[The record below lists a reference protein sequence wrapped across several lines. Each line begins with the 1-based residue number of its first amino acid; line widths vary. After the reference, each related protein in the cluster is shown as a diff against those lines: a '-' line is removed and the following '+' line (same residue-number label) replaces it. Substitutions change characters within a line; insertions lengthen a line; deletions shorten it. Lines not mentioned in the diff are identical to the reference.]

1 MMAAPLSSEWTE
13 AHRMAVGAPREQDE
27 ATRLRERSA
36 LRKIVLMHKAAHVLP
51 VALIQFTDFA
61 SDAMV
66 IVQLATMEGAGADWI
81 ACLVAVGLSLL
92 VACFWVG
99 ISDNLSTRE
108 KLICCVLACANL
120 HVLYVGT
127 RFISA
132 IYEGQKDKA
141 EGLYGLFVFLKM
153 LETGIESVVLGLV
166 TAGAFVRSLDGGSGL
181 ALFASSLALSLLS
194 MAYGFFG
201 QAANEHADAL
211 GGRRPALFLCLLVHL
226 CWGVAA
232 FGTLAAAGGPWWLLG
247 LGAMVALAGVRY
259 FFERKAEGEG
269 GLMVVVVT
277 LLTTL
282 ILGLP
287 LVLVD
292 PEFLGLGRNAL
303 PTSQRVAFAAARR
316 ALLFGVAATGLA
328 LSPNTAI
335 AAVLAALLVADLLC
349 SPHAHRLIGK
359 LEWDPLSFLLV
370 RCIRPAARAA
380 GAPTLATRP
389 AAARSPEPGGAARL
403 AASGD
408 RAALLDMLDA
418 IIKQCAAPP
427 KGAGAAGE
435 ARPHG
440 TDELGAEAEGLRA
453 ALLTEP
459 DALSPGALLQA
470 VNAVGEYRP
479 WEEGAQRALVA
490 KLRGRH
496 STALAETPAARPRVK
511 HPLRALPLAEGLSTE
526 VWATK
531 PSFFGSQPTGTNY
544 DLSHDAT
551 YVDFFVRR
559 PPFAPPAPR
568 RHRSVLFTTKPT
580 QPHHVCWSPP
590 PPLPQVSHAWQDG
603 HERKV
608 QMLRAFL
615 CLDALLA
622 QAGVVAL
629 LLAAFLLPLG
639 TGINV
644 WVHSFPWW
652 ALSMLPLALLAFV
665 LQWVALSRLGAVPR
679 AWRPWALSPRTIW
692 LDKCCIMQSPP
703 EMTMA
708 GLSSFGVYLADCDNM
723 VAFTS
728 PTYFSRLW

>member
-27 ATRLRERSA
+27 ATQLRERSA
-36 LRKIVLMHKAAHVLP
+36 LRKIVLMQKAAHVLP

-132 IYEGQKDKA
+132 IYEGQNDKA
-141 EGLYGLFVFLKM
+141 EGLYGLFVLLKM
-153 LETGIESVVLGLV
+153 LEAGIESVVLGLV

-201 QAANEHADAL
+201 TAANRNADAL

-247 LGAMVALAGVRY
+247 LGAMVALAGVRM
-259 FFERKAEGEG
+259 FFEAKAQGGG
-269 GLMVVVVT
+269 GLERVGGT
-277 LLTTL
+277 LLMTL
-282 ILGLP
+282 LAGLP

-292 PEFLGLGRNAL
+292 YEFLAADNDL

-370 RCIRPAARAA
+370 RCIRPAARGA
-380 GAPTLATRP
+380 GPPTPATRP
-389 AAARSPEPGGAARL
+389 AAAESPEPGGAARP

-427 KGAGAAGE
+427 KGAGAAPGV

-490 KLRGRH
+490 ELRGRH
-496 STALAETPAARPRVK
+496 STALAETPAARPRVT

-559 PPFAPPAPR
+559 PPFAPPPPPAPR
-568 RHRSVLFTTKPT
+568 RHRSAV
-580 QPHHVCWSPP
+580 HHKNPPSPIMC
-590 PPLPQVSHAWQDG
+590 AG
-603 HERKV
+603 HR
-608 QMLRAFL
+608 LHL
-615 CLDALLA
+615 C
-622 QAGVVAL
+622 
-629 LLAAFLLPLG
+629 
-639 TGINV
+639 
-644 WVHSFPWW
+644 H
-652 ALSMLPLALLAFV
+652 
-665 LQWVALSRLGAVPR
+665 R
-679 AWRPWALSPRTIW
+679 
-692 LDKCCIMQSPP
+692 
-703 EMTMA
+703 
-708 GLSSFGVYLADCDNM
+708 
-723 VAFTS
+723 
-728 PTYFSRLW
+728 

>member
-27 ATRLRERSA
+27 ATQLRERSA

-92 VACFWVG
+92 AACYWVR
-99 ISDNLSTRE
+99 IEDHLSTRE

-132 IYEGQKDKA
+132 IYEGQNDKA
-141 EGLYGLFVFLKM
+141 EGLYGLFVLLKM
-153 LETGIESVVLGLV
+153 LEAGIESVVLGLV

-201 QAANEHADAL
+201 QAANENADAL

-247 LGAMVALAGVRY
+247 LGAMVALGGVRI
-259 FFERKAEGEG
+259 FFEAKADEDMKG
-269 GLMVVVVT
+269 GLKLVGLTLFFT
-277 LLTTL
+277 LLV
-282 ILGLP
+282 GLP

-292 PEFLGLGRNAL
+292 SEFLGGSNDS

-370 RCIRPAARAA
+370 RCIRPAAARVA
-380 GAPTLATRP
+380 GAPTPAARP
-389 AAARSPEPGGAARL
+389 AAAESPEPGGAARP

-427 KGAGAAGE
+427 KGAGAAGVE
-435 ARPHG
+435 RPHG

-479 WEEGAQRALVA
+479 WEEGAQRLLVA
-490 KLRGRH
+490 ELRGRH
-496 STALAETPAARPRVK
+496 STALAETPAARPRVT

-559 PPFAPPAPR
+559 PPFAPHSPAPR
-568 RHRSVLFTTKPT
+568 RHRSAV
-580 QPHHVCWSPP
+580 HHKAHPAPSCVC
-590 PPLPQVSHAWQDG
+590 AG
-603 HERKV
+603 HR
-608 QMLRAFL
+608 LHL
-615 CLDALLA
+615 C
-622 QAGVVAL
+622 
-629 LLAAFLLPLG
+629 
-639 TGINV
+639 
-644 WVHSFPWW
+644 H
-652 ALSMLPLALLAFV
+652 
-665 LQWVALSRLGAVPR
+665 R
-679 AWRPWALSPRTIW
+679 
-692 LDKCCIMQSPP
+692 
-703 EMTMA
+703 
-708 GLSSFGVYLADCDNM
+708 
-723 VAFTS
+723 
-728 PTYFSRLW
+728 

>member
-27 ATRLRERSA
+27 ATQLRERSA

-92 VACFWVG
+92 AAWFAMF
-99 ISDNLSTRE
+99 DEHLSTRE
-108 KLICCVLACANL
+108 KLIGCVLACANL

-132 IYEGQKDKA
+132 IYEGQNDKA
-141 EGLYGLFVFLKM
+141 EGLYGLFVLLKM
-153 LETGIESVVLGLV
+153 LEAGIESVVLGLV

-201 QAANEHADAL
+201 NVANDNPDAPL

-232 FGTLAAAGGPWWLLG
+232 FGTLAAAGGPWWLIG

-292 PEFLGLGRNAL
+292 PEFLGAGSSES

-349 SPHAHRLIGK
+349 SPHAHRLLGK
-359 LEWDPLSFLLV
+359 IEWDPLSFLLV
-370 RCIRPAARAA
+370 RCIRPAARGA
-380 GAPTLATRP
+380 GAPTPAARP
-389 AAARSPEPGGAARL
+389 AAAESPEPGGAARP

-427 KGAGAAGE
+427 KGAGAAGVE
-435 ARPHG
+435 RPHG

-470 VNAVGEYRP
+470 VNAVGEYMP

-559 PPFAPPAPR
+559 PPFAAPPPR
-568 RHRSVLFTTKPT
+568 TS
-580 QPHHVCWSPP
+580 SPP
-590 PPLPQVSHAWQDG
+590 LCCSPQNPPSPIMCAG
-603 HERKV
+603 HR
-608 QMLRAFL
+608 LHL
-615 CLDALLA
+615 C
-622 QAGVVAL
+622 
-629 LLAAFLLPLG
+629 
-639 TGINV
+639 
-644 WVHSFPWW
+644 H
-652 ALSMLPLALLAFV
+652 
-665 LQWVALSRLGAVPR
+665 R
-679 AWRPWALSPRTIW
+679 
-692 LDKCCIMQSPP
+692 
-703 EMTMA
+703 
-708 GLSSFGVYLADCDNM
+708 
-723 VAFTS
+723 
-728 PTYFSRLW
+728 

>member
-1 MMAAPLSSEWTE
+1 MAAPLSSEWTE

-92 VACFWVG
+92 VACLFLG
-99 ISDNLSTRE
+99 FGEQLSTRE
-108 KLICCVLACANL
+108 KLIGCVLACANL

-141 EGLYGLFVFLKM
+141 EKLYTMFVRLKM
-153 LETGIESVVLGLV
+153 YETGIESVVLGLV

-201 QAANEHADAL
+201 NAANENADAL

-247 LGAMVALAGVRY
+247 LGAMVALAGVRN
-259 FFERKAEGEG
+259 FFEAKAHQG
-269 GLMVVVVT
+269 GLLERVGNT
-277 LLTTL
+277 LLFTL
-282 ILGLP
+282 NSGLP

-292 PEFLGLGRNAL
+292 SEFLGGDDL

-370 RCIRPAARAA
+370 RCIRPAARGA
-380 GAPTLATRP
+380 GAPTLAARP
-389 AAARSPEPGGAARL
+389 AAAESPEPGGAARP

-427 KGAGAAGE
+427 KGAGAAGV

-490 KLRGRH
+490 ELRGRH

-703 EMTMA
+703 EMMMA
-708 GLSSFGVYLADCDNM
+708 GVSSFGVYLADCDNM

>member
-81 ACLVAVGLSLL
+81 VCLVAVGLSLL
-92 VACFWVG
+92 VACLG
-99 ISDNLSTRE
+99 IFIWGPGAGLSTRE
-108 KLICCVLACANL
+108 KLIGCVLACANL

-141 EGLYGLFVFLKM
+141 EGLYTLFVTLKM
-153 LETGIESVVLGLV
+153 FETGIESVVLGLV

-201 QAANEHADAL
+201 RAANENADAL

-247 LGAMVALAGVRY
+247 LGAMVALGGVRI
-259 FFERKAEGEG
+259 FFEAKAQAGG
-269 GLMVVVVT
+269 GLELVGRALFLT
-277 LLTTL
+277 LLF
-282 ILGLP
+282 GLP
-287 LVLVD
+287 LVLMD
-292 PEFLGLGRNAL
+292 FEFLGDIFSNDS

-370 RCIRPAARAA
+370 RCIRPAARGA
-380 GAPTLATRP
+380 GAPTPAARP
-389 AAARSPEPGGAARL
+389 AAAARSPEPGGAARL

-427 KGAGAAGE
+427 EGAGAAGV

-559 PPFAPPAPR
+559 PPFAPPPPR
-568 RHRSVLFTTKPT
+568 TS
-580 QPHHVCWSPP
+580 SPP
-590 PPLPQVSHAWQDG
+590 
-603 HERKV
+603 
-608 QMLRAFL
+608 L
-615 CLDALLA
+615 CC
-622 QAGVVAL
+622 
-629 LLAAFLLPLG
+629 
-639 TGINV
+639 
-644 WVHSFPWW
+644 
-652 ALSMLPLALLAFV
+652 
-665 LQWVALSRLGAVPR
+665 
-679 AWRPWALSPRTIW
+679 SP
-692 LDKCCIMQSPP
+692 
-703 EMTMA
+703 
-708 GLSSFGVYLADCDNM
+708 
-723 VAFTS
+723 
-728 PTYFSRLW
+728 

>member
-1 MMAAPLSSEWTE
+1 MAAPLSSEWTE

-36 LRKIVLMHKAAHVLP
+36 LRKIVLMQKAAHVLP

-92 VACFWVG
+92 VACVYVG
-99 ISDNLSTRE
+99 VSDHLSTRE

-141 EGLYGLFVFLKM
+141 EGLYDLFVILKM
-153 LETGIESVVLGLV
+153 FETGIESVVLGLV

-201 QAANEHADAL
+201 NAANDNADAL

-247 LGAMVALAGVRY
+247 LGAMVALAGVRI

-349 SPHAHRLIGK
+349 SPHAHCLIGNI
-359 LEWDPLSFLLV
+359 EWDPLSFLLV
-370 RCIRPAARAA
+370 RCIRPAARVA
-380 GAPTLATRP
+380 GAPTPAARP
-389 AAARSPEPGGAARL
+389 AAARSPEPGGAARP

-427 KGAGAAGE
+427 KGAGAAGV

-490 KLRGRH
+490 ELRGRH

-703 EMTMA
+703 EMMMA
-708 GLSSFGVYLADCDNM
+708 GVSSFGVYLADCDNM